1 MEHRGGARLFCSC
14 WLPTTAAMQP
24 PRPSG
29 CSPRIGKAVLFLVVL
44 AYGAFSVSLGIEH
57 AHSVALGRLKAV
69 APTPEPPQ
77 SSPPPLPP
85 LPPLLLPPAMG
96 QPSPPLTDRPA
107 SPPPTP
113 LPSSPSPPPGLL
125 TPPSASEAQPSE
137 AFCVRG
143 GLLVDALGGAS
154 PSALRSASLTLQA
167 AREQCA
173 AERQCAGFM
182 ARTDAPLQPT
192 TRQLPVTFF
201 RADHGDGGLGLTC
214 DEDYVSFVPGPAC
227 PGGPPPRLPA
237 APRGVTL
244 VTQLT
249 TDRMW
254 MLVQL
259 ARRWG
264 GAVSAAVLQ
273 PVGALAGSTLPSDLR
288 GLVTQLNFRQRERSE
303 PYPINALRNRAVAAV
318 RTSHFLVCDVDLWP
332 SASLRTELA
341 ALDESWWRSRHLALV
356 VPAFTLDPRV
366 APPEGAAPP
375 ELPASL
381 AELRTC
387 VSSHRCA
394 AFKGVAG
401 FVPGQHLSTDYA
413 RWWARAAAALPYRVP
428 CLDKVSW
435 EPYLVLPAAANA
447 TPAFD
452 ERFTGY
458 GKNKVQWVQALRSAG
473 FHFWVL
479 PRGYLLHY
487 PHKMSS
493 SGRKWQANANDHRA
507 RMDSLFDQQLAAHGQ
522 GSRALLES
530 EPRDGCAAVTPE
542 CDVPLIQQVDMLQPG
557 ALGRRALLKVEG

>member
-1 MEHRGGARLFCSC
+1 M
-14 WLPTTAAMQP
+14 
-24 PRPSG
+24 RPSAA
-29 CSPRIGKAVLFLVVL
+29 CSPRLGKAVLFLVVL

-57 AHSVALGRLKAV
+57 AHSVALQRLKAV

-85 LPPLLLPPAMG
+85 LPPLLLPPATG
-96 QPSPPLTDRPA
+96 QPSPPLTNRPA

-173 AERQCAGFM
+173 AERRCAGFM
-182 ARTDAPLQPT
+182 ARTDAPLQRT

-214 DEDYVSFVPGPAC
+214 DEDYVSFVRGPAC
-227 PGGPPPRLPA
+227 PGRPPPWLPEA

-318 RTSHFLVCDVDLWP
+318 RT
-332 SASLRTELA
+332 
-341 ALDESWWRSRHLALV
+341 
-356 VPAFTLDPRV
+356 
-366 APPEGAAPP
+366 
-375 ELPASL
+375 
-381 AELRTC
+381 
-387 VSSHRCA
+387 
-394 AFKGVAG
+394 
-401 FVPGQHLSTDYA
+401 
-413 RWWARAAAALPYRVP
+413 
-428 CLDKVSW
+428 
-435 EPYLVLPAAANA
+435 
-447 TPAFD
+447 
-452 ERFTGY
+452 
-458 GKNKVQWVQALRSAG
+458 
-473 FHFWVL
+473 
-479 PRGYLLHY
+479 
-487 PHKMSS
+487 
-493 SGRKWQANANDHRA
+493 
-507 RMDSLFDQQLAAHGQ
+507 
-522 GSRALLES
+522 
-530 EPRDGCAAVTPE
+530 
-542 CDVPLIQQVDMLQPG
+542 
-557 ALGRRALLKVEG
+557 